1 MTFEE
6 FKKIPFRMVAHL
18 AMEDEH
24 CCTYSSEDG
33 MLGFC
38 DHTKKRGFNFGRSY
52 RHWRI
57 GNKVYKSKEKFLDA
71 LKDYPPAMTMDKMR
85 ELNEHLH

>member
-1 MTFEE
+1 MTEE
-6 FKKIPFRMVAHL
+6 ELGKIPFRMVAHL

-24 CCTYSSEDG
+24 CCTYTSEDG

-38 DHTKKRGFNFGRSY
+38 DHTKKRGFNFGRTY

-57 GNKVYKSKEKFLDA
+57 GNKVYKSKEKFLEA
-71 LKDYPPAMTMDKMR
+71 LKDYHPKMTTEKFKEMQ
-85 ELNEHLH
+85 NNG

>member
-1 MTFEE
+1 MTEE
-6 FKKIPFRMVAHL
+6 ELAKIPFRMVAHL

-33 MLGFC
+33 RLGFC
-38 DHTKKRGFNFGRSY
+38 DHTKKKGEFDFGRTY

-57 GNKVYKSKEKFLDA
+57 DSKVYKKKEDFLDA
-71 LKDYPPAMTMDKMR
+71 LKDFHLPMTVERFR
-85 ELNEHLH
+85 ELNEK